1 MALPLVVVLL
11 LLPWPPQVA
20 QGYSS
25 GLVGP
30 ACGDLVPGHPGR
42 PQSGPSNYSVEA
54 AQGSFNVGDAVV
66 VTIATVDAGTAPFLG
81 FLLQALDPTRGL
93 GSPLGTFILTGAAE
107 GQLLDCGGRANSAVS
122 HRNSAEKRRVQVTWI
137 APNPSPDYIMF
148 RATLVRALSTYW
160 VAQRGDV
167 LVRVGVPM
175 PGPGTAWATDSPWPL
190 LGSVPL
196 TQPVSDVGC
205 GRDRSCLRWPPR
217 CLVNAPTPCLFAS
230 LAATGN
236 SVAVEMSGP
245 DLGYLALGFSH
256 DTTMGGDDVCHV
268 LHPLHAPLAGL
279 MLKHEQQ
286 PLVSRVAVR
295 LTGTP
300 TEVPGSRSPTIIK
313 AHGALMMVAWLTC
326 ASVGIVLARFFK
338 PLWPTHYIWGQKV
351 WFQLHRSFM
360 TTVVL
365 CSLVAF
371 TLPFVYR
378 AGWSHGAH
386 PIVGCLVVVLAV
398 AQPLMALVRPHP
410 GEPRRSLFNW
420 THWATGT
427 AARTAAVAAMFLGVD
442 MTSLDLPDTWDK
454 LTLIGAVAWQVATE
468 LLLEAHAHRGC
479 RAGSSVGMELRGVA
493 GTVAGTVAKEQSERS
508 GTGHT
513 FKKTVLAVYVAG
525 NLVFLIVYLV
535 AIEQA

>member
-1 MALPLVVVLL
+1 MMVMMVMMMVNVMVVV
-11 LLPWPPQVA
+11 
-20 QGYSS
+20 QGDDDIYRCVRFAGSVDIGSSYSS
-25 GLVGP
+25 GRSYPPTTSTVGM
-30 ACGDLVPGHPGR
+30 
-42 PQSGPSNYSVEA
+42 S
-54 AQGSFNVGDAVV
+54 
-66 VTIATVDAGTAPFLG
+66 
-81 FLLQALDPTRGL
+81 
-93 GSPLGTFILTGAAE
+93 GAAWRVAD
-107 GQLLDCGGRANSAVS
+107 GRLQCVFSRSVAPPAPGKADLDTALFIMLAHGRA
-122 HRNSAEKRRVQVTWI
+122 
-137 APNPSPDYIMF
+137 
-148 RATLVRALSTYW
+148 
-160 VAQRGDV
+160 
-167 LVRVGVPM
+167 
-175 PGPGTAWATDSPWPL
+175 DS
-190 LGSVPL
+190 
-196 TQPVSDVGC
+196 
-205 GRDRSCLRWPPR
+205 
-217 CLVNAPTPCLFAS
+217 
-230 LAATGN
+230 
-236 SVAVEMSGP
+236 
-245 DLGYLALGFSH
+245 
-256 DTTMGGDDVCHV
+256 
-268 LHPLHAPLAGL
+268 GL

-442 MTSLDLPDTWDK
+442 MTSLDLPDAWDK